1 TDSRVWSVLP
11 SLKNV
16 AETTAGP
23 VDSRSGWVMT
33 TTFWALMSPTVV
45 AALSGL
51 TWRVSA
57 LLPDAHAESE
67 ATENAMA
74 EAARAPRR
82 RLLLRVAAT
91 PWTRAWRPVEPP
103 YVSVSGLRL
112 PSRPRPTAPDPPLSG
127 PVPPRSR
134 PPGPP
139 GPACPR
145 GGFRPPA
152 ISPTGAP

>member
-1 TDSRVWSVLP
+1 SFL
-11 SLKNV
+11 SLFSLRMV
-16 AETTAGP
+16 CRSPRALLSFPTRRSSDLGP

-74 EAARAPRR
+74 EADRKST
-82 RLLLRVAAT
+82 RLNSSHVKTSYGVFCLKKKKIQT
-91 PWTRAWRPVEPP
+91 
-103 YVSVSGLRL
+103 
-112 PSRPRPTAPDPPLSG
+112 
-127 PVPPRSR
+127 
-134 PPGPP
+134 
-139 GPACPR
+139 
-145 GGFRPPA
+145 
-152 ISPTGAP
+152 